1 MMRRISAALVAA
13 FLVLSGLVAAASP
26 VQAGGTHADYRRAKL
41 RPIVFVH
48 GFFGSGSQYETP
60 ARRFASNGYPS
71 RYIEAHEYDST
82 FATTTV
88 DAVHAALDARIDRL
102 RSETG
107 ADQVD
112 LVGHSLG
119 TAMSQSYLNSSPERA
134 ARVAHYVNLDGAGAT
149 APPGGVPTLAI
160 WGEGNDA
167 RTVTGA
173 TNVHFSDQA
182 HTETVTSAP
191 SFAAQ
196 YEFLT
201 GRKPRTTLV
210 VPQLGRIELA
220 GRAVLF
226 PSNAGAEGAILR
238 VYQVDPRTG
247 ARVGRGPVAT
257 QTLGADGAFGPI
269 RAKGWA
275 SYEFELRRA
284 DSTNAHH
291 LYFQPFRRTDRLV
304 RLLTS
309 LPNTG
314 LDLLTEHSE
323 RHTNLIATRNKEW
336 WGDQGEGSDTL
347 EVNGV
352 NVLSAS
358 TAPRTKRSI
367 AVFAFDAGLDGVS
380 HPDVSIPALA
390 ALPFIT
396 GVDLFVPAANPPAGV
411 VRLVARQRGAGGAA
425 DVVNVPNWPSASDRV
440 SVQFNDYHQR
450 RWWR

>member
-26 VQAGGTHADYRRAKL
+26 VQAGGPHGKQRL

-60 ARRFASNGYPS
+60 ARRFASNGYPA
-71 RYIEAHEYDST
+71 RYVEAHEYDST

-88 DAVHAALDARIDRL
+88 PAVHAALDARIDRL
-102 RSETG
+102 RRETG
-107 ADQVD
+107 ADKVD

-134 ARVAHYVNLDGAGAT
+134 ARVAHYVNLDGASAT
-149 APPGGVPTLAI
+149 ALPGGVPTLAI
-160 WGEGNDA
+160 WGEGNSA
-167 RTVTGA
+167 RSVTGA
-173 TNVHFSDQA
+173 RNVYFPDQA

-196 YEFLT
+196 FEFLT
-201 GRKPRTTLV
+201 GRRPRTTLV
-210 VPQLGRIELA
+210 LPQGRIELA

-226 PSNAGAEGAILR
+226 PSNAGAEGSTLR
-238 VYQVDPRTG
+238 VYQVNPRTG
-247 ARVGRGPVAT
+247 QRVGRGPIAT
-257 QTLGADGAFGPI
+257 TTLGADGAWGPI

-275 SYEFELRRA
+275 SYEFELRRP
-284 DSTNAHH
+284 DSDNAHH
-291 LYFQPFRRTDRLV
+291 LYFQPFRRSDRLV

-323 RHTNLIATRNKEW
+323 RHTNLIMLRNKEW
-336 WGDQGEGSDTL
+336 WGDQGAGSDTL
-347 EVNGV
+347 TVNGT
-352 NVLSAS
+352 NLLSAA

-367 AVFAFDAGLDGVS
+367 AVFAFDAGLDAVS
-380 HPDVSIPALA
+380 HPDASIPALS

-396 GVDLFVPAANPPAGV
+396 GVDLYVPAANPPRGV
-411 VRLVARQRGAGGAA
+411 VRLVSRQRGAGGAT
-425 DVVNVPNWPSASDRV
+425 DVVNVPNWQSATHRV
-440 SVQFNDYHQR
+440 SVQFNDYHQD

>member
-13 FLVLSGLVAAASP
+13 VLVLSGLVAAASP
-26 VQAGGTHADYRRAKL
+26 AGAGGPHGKHRL

-60 ARRFASNGYPS
+60 ARRFASNGYPA
-71 RYIEAHEYDST
+71 RFIEAHEYDST

-88 DAVHAALDARIDRL
+88 AAVHASLDARIDRL
-102 RSETG
+102 RRETG
-107 ADQVD
+107 ADKVD

-149 APPGGVPTLAI
+149 ALPGGVPTLAI

-173 TNVHFSDQA
+173 KNVHFSDQA

-201 GRKPRTTLV
+201 GRRPRTTLV
-210 VPQLGRIELA
+210 LPQLGRVELA

-247 ARVGRGPVAT
+247 ARIGRGPVAT
-257 QTLGADGAFGPI
+257 QTLGADGSWGPI

-275 SYEFELRRA
+275 SYEFELRR
-284 DSTNAHH
+284 
-291 LYFQPFRRTDRLV
+291 TD
-304 RLLTS
+304 
-309 LPNTG
+309 
-314 LDLLTEHSE
+314 
-323 RHTNLIATRNKEW
+323 
-336 WGDQGEGSDTL
+336 
-347 EVNGV
+347 
-352 NVLSAS
+352 
-358 TAPRTKRSI
+358 
-367 AVFAFDAGLDGVS
+367 
-380 HPDVSIPALA
+380 
-390 ALPFIT
+390 
-396 GVDLFVPAANPPAGV
+396 
-411 VRLVARQRGAGGAA
+411 
-425 DVVNVPNWPSASDRV
+425 
-440 SVQFNDYHQR
+440 
-450 RWWR
+450 